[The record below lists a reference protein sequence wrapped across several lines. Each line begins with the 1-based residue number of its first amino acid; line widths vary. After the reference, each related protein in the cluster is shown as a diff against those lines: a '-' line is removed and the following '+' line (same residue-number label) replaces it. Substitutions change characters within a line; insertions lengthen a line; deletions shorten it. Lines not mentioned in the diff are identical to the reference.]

1 MKPLEHIRKNLF
13 SVSQAAFSEIAGVT
27 QATVSRWES
36 GELEP
41 GRAEMAAIRE
51 EALRRDIQW
60 NDRLFFEAPPLQTEA
75 SS

>member
-51 EALRRDIQW
+51 EAMRRNISWD
-60 NDRLFFEAPPLQTEA
+60 DRFFFDAAAPTPERA
-75 SS
+75 S

>member
-13 SVSQAAFSEIAGVT
+13 SVSQSAFSEIAGVT

-51 EALRRDIQW
+51 EAVRRNILWD
-60 NDRLFFEAPPLQTEA
+60 DRFFFEPV